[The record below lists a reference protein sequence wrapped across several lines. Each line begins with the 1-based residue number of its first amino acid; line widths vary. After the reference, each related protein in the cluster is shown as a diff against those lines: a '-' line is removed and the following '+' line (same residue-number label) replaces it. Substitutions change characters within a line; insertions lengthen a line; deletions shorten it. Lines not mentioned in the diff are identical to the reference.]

1 MFLAVFVELS
11 LSHHCNPNRVS
22 VSLAISP
29 AYLAQRMRTWRYSCG
44 LYSCV
49 ALQLQRFIP
58 PPSPPPPS
66 SPLLPA
72 SPAHLAR
79 AHAHMPPL
87 RPLPSSATPFLPPPS
102 RQLRPPRSAHARRAA
117 LHPTSLSAPPSS
129 RLLPVSPG
137 HLAQRMRTR
146 RLLIP
151 TPPSTPLLPESRP
164 PTHPGAS
171 LAATRGSGGS
181 TGQTGSRPVQVED
194 TGCAGKAISPR
205 SLSARR
211 SADKVSEERA

>member
-22 VSLAISP
+22 VSLAVSP

-44 LYSCV
+44 LFSCV

-102 RQLRPPRSAHARRAA
+102 SQLRPPRSAHARRAA
-117 LHPTSLSAPPSS
+117 LHPTSLPAPPSS

-146 RLLIP
+146 RLFIP

-164 PTHPGAS
+164 PPTQVQALLQRGA
-171 LAATRGSGGS
+171 LRGAQGRQGPARCRWR
-181 TGQTGSRPVQVED
+181 TLDARARPSVH
-194 TGCAGKAISPR
+194 G
-205 SLSARR
+205 L
-211 SADKVSEERA
+211 

>member
-22 VSLAISP
+22 VSLAVSP

-102 RQLRPPRSAHARRAA
+102 SQLRPPRSAHARRAA